1 MDTYKLK
8 FENAKAWVHHLE
20 TFIKTVE
27 EIAAWNKDPAH
38 TFKKGL
44 NQFSHLTGAEWKEYL
59 GLKPIPTRMLRKKQ
73 NSKVHGEP
81 TVALGAFS
89 NSVNWVTAGAV
100 TGVKNQG
107 QCGGCWSF
115 STTGAIEGARQINY
129 GPLVSLSEQLLISCD
144 TSNNGCGGGWVDDA
158 FDWAGNNGGLCT
170 ESSYPY
176 TSFPGPDTQA
186 ASGVCMA
193 TPPSN
198 EPNTAPTNY
207 YDVQAGSV
215 AAMQSAVNVGPVSI
229 AIEADQSVF
238 QSYAG
243 GVITSGCG
251 TNLDHAVLIVGYGT
265 DPTYGDYWLV
275 KNSWGTSWGLSGY
288 VQIAADATNQ
298 CGLLS
303 AGSYPVV

>member
-38 TFKKGL
+38 TFKKGI

-100 TGVKNQG
+100 TGVKDQG
-107 QCGGCWSF
+107 RCGGCWSF
-115 STTGAIEGARQINY
+115 STTGSIEGARQIKT
-129 GPLVSLSEQLLISCD
+129 GTLVSLSEQLLVSCD
-144 TSNNGCGGGWVDDA
+144 TYDTGCNGGWVDDA
-158 FDWAGNNGGLCT
+158 YDWTYSNGGLCT

-176 TSFPGPDTQA
+176 TSGGSGQSGDCRISPPANEPDTR
-186 ASGVCMA
+186 
-193 TPPSN
+193 
-198 EPNTAPTNY
+198 PTNY

-229 AIEADQSVF
+229 AVRADQSVF

-251 TNLDHAVLIVGYGT
+251 HDTLDHAVLIVGYGT

-275 KNSWGTSWGLSGY
+275 KNSWGTSWGDAGY
-288 VQIAADATNQ
+288 VKIAANSDDQ
-298 CGLLS
+298 CGVLK
-303 AGSYPVV
+303 AGSFPVL